1 MVTDSGPHP
10 PTSGGPQDHNEPGPS
25 QPHGPAAGE
34 PGGSPPAEPGGSVPG
49 EPAEGGETAC
59 WAHLVCPECGAMTTE
74 GHRPSCTFGGRDSG

>member
-10 PTSGGPQDHNEPGPS
+10 PPPGGLQPDDEPGPG
-25 QPHGPAAGE
+25 QPHGPAAD
-34 PGGSPPAEPGGSVPG
+34 EPGGSVPG

-74 GHRPSCTFGGRDSG
+74 GHRPSCRFGSRDSG